1 MSQPLFENLTEISNR
16 LRTAS
21 HVFLFL
27 DFDGTLTP
35 IVEQPDKAQ
44 LPPETKDILTRL
56 SRQNKIS
63 VAIISGRAL
72 VDVQARV
79 GIDHLIYAGNHGL
92 EISGPGIHFIHRQA
106 LARQE
111 ALQQLSAQLA
121 VKLRHLTGV
130 EVEQKG
136 LTTSI
141 HYRRAAAAEVD
152 EVVKTIQALGVEV
165 SSLFRLT
172 TGKMIYEIRPRVDWH
187 KGAAAYWIRA
197 QLGYPNPLSIY
208 LGDDATDE
216 NAFVALQQDITVK
229 VGPAYVTT
237 ARYHLAD
244 PDEVRKFLRY
254 LTLEG

>member
-1 MSQPLFENLTEISNR
+1 MSQPLFKNLSEISRRIN
-16 LRTAS
+16 TAP
-21 HVFLFL
+21 HILLFL
-27 DFDGTLTP
+27 DFDGTLSP
-35 IVEQPDKAQ
+35 IVAQPDMAQ
-44 LPPETKDILTRL
+44 LPPETKNILTRL
-56 SRQNKIS
+56 ARQNKIS

-72 VDVQARV
+72 ADVRARV
-79 GIDHLIYAGNHGL
+79 GIEHLIYAGNHGL

-106 LARQE
+106 LAGRE

-152 EVVKTIQALGVEV
+152 EVVKTIQALGVEA

-187 KGAAAYWIRA
+187 KGAAACWIRA

-208 LGDDATDE
+208 LGDDVTDE
-216 NAFVALQQDITVK
+216 NAFVELQQDITIK
-229 VGPAYVTT
+229 VGPAYVTA

-254 LTLEG
+254 LTLE

>member
-1 MSQPLFENLTEISNR
+1 MSQPLFENLSEIGNR
-16 LRTAS
+16 LHAAP

-27 DFDGTLTP
+27 DFDGTLAP
-35 IVEQPDKAQ
+35 IVER
-44 LPPETKDILTRL
+44 PEMARLSPEIKDMLIRL
-56 SRQNKIS
+56 SRRNNMT

-72 VDVQARV
+72 ADIHALV

-92 EISGPGIHFIHRQA
+92 EISGAGIHFIHRQA
-106 LARQE
+106 LARRE

-130 EVEQKG
+130 EVESKG

-141 HYRRAAAAEVD
+141 HYRRAAAGID
-152 EVVKTIQALGVEV
+152 EIAKTIQVLDVEA
-165 SSLFRLT
+165 SGLFRLT

-187 KGAAAYWIRA
+187 KGAAVSWIRA
-197 QLGYPNPLSIY
+197 QLGNPNALSIY
-208 LGDDATDE
+208 FGDDATDE
-216 NAFVALQQDITVK
+216 NAFVELQQNITVK
-229 VGPAYVTT
+229 VGPAYATT
-237 ARYHLAD
+237 AHYHVAG

>member
-1 MSQPLFENLTEISNR
+1 LSPEIKNLLN
-16 LRTAS
+16 
-21 HVFLFL
+21 
-27 DFDGTLTP
+27 
-35 IVEQPDKAQ
+35 
-44 LPPETKDILTRL
+44 RL
-56 SRQNKIS
+56 SRRNNTT

-72 VDVQARV
+72 ADIHALV

-92 EISGPGIHFIHRQA
+92 EISGPGIRFIHRQA

-130 EVEQKG
+130 EVESKG

-152 EVVKTIQALGVEV
+152 EVVKTMQALGVEA
-165 SSLFRLT
+165 SSRFRLT
-172 TGKMIYEIRPRVDWH
+172 MGKMVYEIRPRVDWH
-187 KGAAAYWIRA
+187 KGAAVCWIRA
-197 QLGYPNPLSIY
+197 QLGCPNPLSIY

-216 NAFVALQQDITVK
+216 SAFLALQQDITVK
-229 VGPAYVTT
+229 VGPADVTA

>member
-1 MSQPLFENLTEISNR
+1 MARLSPEIKNLLN
-16 LRTAS
+16 
-21 HVFLFL
+21 
-27 DFDGTLTP
+27 
-35 IVEQPDKAQ
+35 
-44 LPPETKDILTRL
+44 RL
-56 SRQNKIS
+56 SRRNNTT

-72 VDVQARV
+72 ADIHALV

-92 EISGPGIHFIHRQA
+92 EISGAGIHFIHRQA
-106 LARQE
+106 LARRE

-130 EVEQKG
+130 EVESKG

-152 EVVKTIQALGVEV
+152 EVVKTMQALGVEA
-165 SSLFRLT
+165 SSRFRLT
-172 TGKMIYEIRPRVDWH
+172 MGKMVYEIRPRVDWH
-187 KGAAAYWIRA
+187 KGAAVCWIRA
-197 QLGYPNPLSIY
+197 QLGDPNALSIY

-216 NAFVALQQDITVK
+216 SAFLALQQDITVK
-229 VGPAYVTT
+229 VGPADVTA